1 MSDTLKR
8 IEHNP
13 HQTHSLV
20 LFDLH
25 LICVRSKAD
34 TTISHQRKW
43 HRLAP
48 CWLWSGLQLLEHQI
62 KAQGVSKVCLRWS
75 DWDYLWNLHISVA
88 PLCKLLFAISV
99 MSINLLTSSLY
110 GCTVAVISA
119 AQLWFL
125 FLFFII
131 LWQTVRWIIKMLL
144 SMLHLS
150 TGGMAEW
157 LHFNTSGLPVETIP
171 VFTIRMRKQTLF

>member
-13 HQTHSLV
+13 RQTHSLV

-48 CWLWSGLQLLEHQI
+48 CWLRSGLQLLEHQI
-62 KAQGVSKVCLRWS
+62 KAQGVSEVCLRWS

-125 FLFFII
+125 FFLFFIII
-131 LWQTVRWIIKMLL
+131 LWQTVRWVVKMLL
-144 SMLHLS
+144 SMLHF
-150 TGGMAEW
+150 
-157 LHFNTSGLPVETIP
+157 LHRRHG
-171 VFTIRMRKQTLF
+171 RMITL

>member
-48 CWLWSGLQLLEHQI
+48 CWLRSGLQLLEHQI
-62 KAQGVSKVCLRWS
+62 KAQGVSEVCLRWS

-88 PLCKLLFAISV
+88 PMCKLLFAISV

-125 FLFFII
+125 FFYYYYFM
-131 LWQTVRWIIKMLL
+131 TNSKMDYKN
-144 SMLHLS
+144 
-150 TGGMAEW
+150 AA
-157 LHFNTSGLPVETIP
+157 FNASFVHRRHG
-171 VFTIRMRKQTLF
+171 RMITL